1 MQSKSSLGND
11 FQTKP
16 AGTADPGLRAE
27 HAAPFLTPI
36 LIPTRAQRTGQML
49 LTVTNSCTSS
59 TGYHRT
65 TMEA

>member
-11 FQTKP
+11 SQTKP
-16 AGTADPGLRAE
+16 AGTADPGLPAE
-27 HAAPFLTPI
+27 HAAPT
-36 LIPTRAQRTGQML
+36 PTRAQQTGQML
-49 LTVTNSCTSS
+49 LTATNSCTSS